1 MRTHDEFLESQK
13 RVLWLTYILYI
24 LLFPALL
31 GFIINLVMLSKYKR
45 LSKSNDAV
53 NADIVN
59 MFWGHHLWLFR
70 TFIITACFGMAAA
83 GTIYSAVGYVLG
95 AGVIIWWF
103 YRILRG
109 VTALLA
115 YHQVTVWR

>member
-1 MRTHDEFLESQK
+1 MRTQEEYLESQK

-31 GFIINLVMLSKYKR
+31 GFIINMVMLSRYRR
-45 LSKSNDAV
+45 LSVNNDPV
-53 NADIVN
+53 MTDLVN

-70 TFIITACFGMAAA
+70 TFIITVCFAMAAA
-83 GTIYSAVGYVLG
+83 GTMYYAVGYVLG
-95 AGVIIWWF
+95 VGVIIWWF

-109 VTALLA
+109 VTALFA
-115 YHQVTVWR
+115 FHPAPVWR

>member
-1 MRTHDEFLESQK
+1 MSTHEEFLESQK
-13 RVLWLTYILYI
+13 RILWGTYILYI

-31 GFIINLVMLSKYKR
+31 GFVINLVMLSRYRR
-45 LSKSNDAV
+45 LSKSTDTEK
-53 NADIVN
+53 ADIVN

-70 TFIITACFGMAAA
+70 TFIITVCFGMAAA
-83 GTIYSAVGYVLG
+83 GTIYYAVGYVLG

-109 VTALLA
+109 VTALFTS
-115 YHQVTVWR
+115 HPVPVWR